1 MAELTASLRAA
12 DTALSVSGLSVS
24 YPDGNGGRRHVVDDV
39 SFDLRRGEMLGL
51 VGESGSGKSTTAMAV
66 LGLIREPGR
75 IEGGEVLLDGT
86 DLRSLSREAL
96 RRERWASIALVPQG
110 AMSALNPV
118 MRIGDQ
124 IADAILAHERGG
136 FVSAQ
141 RIHDLLGSVGLPP
154 RVARLHP
161 HELSGGMKQR
171 ACIAMAIAL
180 DPKVMVADEPT
191 SALDVIVQREVAE
204 TLKAVQARLGT
215 AIVMIGHD
223 MALQAQL
230 VDRVGVMC
238 QGRLVE
244 IGPVRPLFATPA
256 HPYTKLLL
264 GAVPSLR
271 ERDWRPAAATEALR
285 AEAFA
290 LVAERHALVEVG
302 PDHQAAVPHV

>member
-1 MAELTASLRAA
+1 M
-12 DTALSVSGLSVS
+12 
-24 YPDGNGGRRHVVDDV
+24 
-39 SFDLRRGEMLGL
+39 
-51 VGESGSGKSTTAMAV
+51 
-66 LGLIREPGR
+66 
-75 IEGGEVLLDGT
+75 LLDGV
-86 DLRSLSREAL
+86 DLRGLSREAL
-96 RRERWASIALVPQG
+96 RRERWSSIALVPQG

-118 MRIGDQ
+118 MRIGAQ
-124 IADAILAHERGG
+124 IADAIEAHEGARGAASG
-136 FVSAQ
+136 A
-141 RIHDLLGSVGLPP
+141 RIEELLGSVGLPP

-191 SALDVIVQREVAE
+191 SALDVIVQREVAQ

-244 IGPVRPLFATPA
+244 IGPVRSIFRAAA

-271 ERDWRPAAATEALR
+271 ERDWRPASATEALR
-285 AEAFA
+285 AEALA
-290 LVAERHALVEVG
+290 LVGEGHPLIDVG
-302 PDHQAAVPHV
+302 TDHQAAVPRV

>member
-1 MAELTASLRAA
+1 MPELTTSLRTAEAA
-12 DTALSVSGLSVS
+12 LTVSDLSVS
-24 YPDGNGGRRHVVDDV
+24 YPDGAGGRRLVVDDV
-39 SFDLRRGEMLGL
+39 AFDLRRGEMLGL

-66 LGLIREPGR
+66 LGLIRDPGR
-75 IEGGEVLLDGT
+75 VESGTVLLDDV
-86 DLRSLSREAL
+86 DLRGLSREAL
-96 RRERWASIALVPQG
+96 RRERWSSIALVPQG

-118 MRIGDQ
+118 MRVGAQ
-124 IADAILAHERGG
+124 IADVIEAHEGG
-136 FVSAQ
+136 ATAA
-141 RIHDLLGSVGLPP
+141 RIEELLGSVGLPP
-154 RVARLHP
+154 RVARLYP

-191 SALDVIVQREVAE
+191 SALDVIVQREVAQ

-244 IGPVRPLFATPA
+244 IGPVRSIFRDAV

-271 ERDWRPAAATEALR
+271 ERDWRPASATEALR
-285 AEAFA
+285 AEAME
-290 LVAERHALVEVG
+290 LVAQRHPLVDVG
-302 PDHQAAVPHV
+302 TDHQAAVPHE

>member
-1 MAELTASLRAA
+1 MPELRTSLRTGEAA
-12 DTALSVSGLSVS
+12 LTVSDLSVS
-24 YPDGNGGRRHVVDDV
+24 YPDGAGGRRLVVDDV
-39 SFDLRRGEMLGL
+39 AFDLRRGEMLGL

-66 LGLIREPGR
+66 LGLIRDPGR
-75 IEGGEVLLDGT
+75 VESGTVLLDDV
-86 DLRSLSREAL
+86 DLRGLSREAL
-96 RRERWASIALVPQG
+96 RRERWSSIALVPQG

-118 MRIGDQ
+118 MRVGAQ
-124 IADAILAHERGG
+124 IADVIEAHEGG
-136 FVSAQ
+136 ATAA
-141 RIHDLLGSVGLPP
+141 RIEELLGSVGLPP
-154 RVARLHP
+154 RVARLYP

-191 SALDVIVQREVAE
+191 SALDVIVQREVAQ

-244 IGPVRPLFATPA
+244 IGPVRSIFRDAV

-271 ERDWRPAAATEALR
+271 ERDWRPASATEALR
-285 AEAFA
+285 AEAME
-290 LVAERHALVEVG
+290 LVAQRHPLVDVG
-302 PDHQAAVPHV
+302 TDHQAAVPHE

>member
-1 MAELTASLRAA
+1 MPEPAVQLRAVA
-12 DTALSVSGLSVS
+12 SVLSVEGVSVS
-24 YPDGNGGRRHVVDDV
+24 YPDGRGGRRLVVDGV
-39 SFDLRRGEMLGL
+39 SFELRRGEMFGL

-75 IEGGEVLLDGT
+75 VEAGRVLLDGV
-86 DLRSLSREAL
+86 DLRGLSREAL
-96 RRERWASIALVPQG
+96 RRERWQSISLVPQG

-118 MRIGDQ
+118 MRVGAQ
-124 IADAILAHERGG
+124 IADVIEVHERKRTTT
-136 FVSAQ
+136 Q
-141 RIHDLLGSVGLPP
+141 RIVALLESVGLPP
-154 RVARLHP
+154 RVARLYP

-204 TLKAVQARLGT
+204 TLKSVQARLGMS
-215 AIVMIGHD
+215 VVLIGHD

-230 VDRVGVMC
+230 VDRLGVMC

-244 IGPVRPLFATPA
+244 VGPVRSVFREPA

-264 GAVPSLR
+264 QAVPSLR
-271 ERDWRPAAATEALR
+271 ERAWRPAAATEALR
-285 AEAFA
+285 AEALR
-290 LVAERHALVEVG
+290 LVAEGHPLVDIG
-302 PDHQAAVPHV
+302 PDHRAAMP

>member
-1 MAELTASLRAA
+1 MPEPAVTERAVASVLE
-12 DTALSVSGLSVS
+12 VEGVSVS
-24 YPDGNGGRRHVVDDV
+24 YPDGRGGRRLVVDDV
-39 SFDLRRGEMLGL
+39 SFELRRGEMFGL
-51 VGESGSGKSTTAMAV
+51 VGESGSGKSTTAMAI

-75 IEGGEVLLDGT
+75 VEAGRVLLDGV
-86 DLRSLSREAL
+86 DLRELSREAL
-96 RRERWASIALVPQG
+96 RRERWRSISLVPQG

-118 MRIGDQ
+118 MRVGAQ
-124 IADAILAHERGG
+124 IADVIEAHERKRVGT
-136 FVSAQ
+136 Q
-141 RIHDLLGSVGLPP
+141 RIVGLLESVGLPT
-154 RVARLHP
+154 RVARLYP

-204 TLKAVQARLGT
+204 TLKSVQARLGM
-215 AIVMIGHD
+215 AVVLIGHD

-244 IGPVRPLFATPA
+244 VGPVRAIFREPA

-264 GAVPSLR
+264 QAVPSLR
-271 ERDWRPAAATEALR
+271 EREWRPAAATEALR
-285 AEAFA
+285 AEALR
-290 LVAERHALVEVG
+290 LVSEGHPLVDVG
-302 PDHQAAVPHV
+302 PDHRVALP

>member
-1 MAELTASLRAA
+1 MADAATTERAA
-12 DTALSVSGLSVS
+12 ATVLSVAGVSVS
-24 YPDGNGGRRHVVDDV
+24 YPDGAGGRRLVVDDV
-39 SFDLRRGEMLGL
+39 GFDLRRGEMLGL

-75 IEGGEVLLDGT
+75 IESGSVVLDGT
-86 DLRSLSREAL
+86 DLRGLSREAL
-96 RRERWASIALVPQG
+96 RRERWRAISLVPQG

-118 MRIGDQ
+118 MRVGAQ
-124 IADAILAHERGG
+124 IADAIEVHERGR
-136 FVSAQ
+136 AAHA
-141 RIHDLLGSVGLPP
+141 RIVELLASVGLPE
-154 RVARLHP
+154 RVARLYP

-180 DPKVMVADEPT
+180 EPKVMVADEPT

-204 TLKAVQARLGT
+204 TLKAVQARLGM
-215 AIVMIGHD
+215 AVVMIGHD

-244 IGPVRPLFATPA
+244 IGPVRAIFRTPA

-264 GAVPSLR
+264 QAVPSLR
-271 ERDWRPAAATEALR
+271 ERDWRPAPIEALR
-285 AEAFA
+285 AEALE
-290 LVAERHALVEVG
+290 LVAQRHPLAHVG
-302 PDHQAAVPHV
+302 PDHQAAMP